1 MVMPDSAP
9 PPVREMRPAP
19 VSQLRRA
26 ARGLVAARGYGR
38 AAGGSAQ
45 HRQGAV
51 VSVGHVDRAVGLVHG
66 DPAVCVTGA
75 LYLADPVPTVTVGGF
90 PRQPEVVMA
99 LQVAPLITDT
109 TSAPF
114 GAIVAA

>member
-1 MVMPDSAP
+1 
-9 PPVREMRPAP
+9 
-19 VSQLRRA
+19 
-26 ARGLVAARGYGR
+26 
-38 AAGGSAQ
+38 
-45 HRQGAV
+45 
-51 VSVGHVDRAVGLVHG
+51 
-66 DPAVCVTGA
+66 